1 MKKVSVY
8 IITLV
13 LLATLFSA
21 CAGSGQSG
29 EREYVFRSNIGNA
42 TEFDMQRLIP
52 RYITRINFI
61 MYRDNV
67 TLEGTYFETDW
78 RERAV
83 FEDEA
88 ALGATQARN
97 MIVVS
102 SRAPTG
108 QVVSA
113 HRAQIE
119 IYNQLYIPD
128 QGGWVRNLST
138 PQAEEYF
145 REIARNL
152 TQELEAGVR
161 NL

>member
-1 MKKVSVY
+1 MQKNLVY
-8 IITLV
+8 VFSLI
-13 LLATLFSA
+13 LLGVILSA

-42 TEFDMQRLIP
+42 TELDMQRIIP
-52 RYITRINFI
+52 RYISRINFV

-88 ALGATQARN
+88 ELGATNARN

-108 QVVSA
+108 QVTTA

-119 IYNQLYIPD
+119 IYNQLYIEE
-128 QGGWVRNLST
+128 QGGWVRNLSS

-145 REIARNL
+145 RDIARNL
-152 TQELEAGVR
+152 AQELDSGVR